1 MKTKTKASV
10 WQHLSFAMLVWYLA
24 STFILNLFF
33 FVKEDKFNSFFEMVY
48 EICYVFRICL
58 TDFVFLSRVSNDQ
71 TQITRIIVVVATL
84 LICLLLI
91 FLATLIYKKCTKTVI
106 KGFLVLVFV
115 DFVATIIFMI
125 NPIWLALALKAVL
138 IIFLFLAMA
147 TARTD

>member
-125 NPIWLALALKAVL
+125 NPIWLALALKAIL

>member
-48 EICYVFRICL
+48 EICCVFRICL

-147 TARTD
+147 TVRTD

>member
-71 TQITRIIVVVATL
+71 TQITRIVVVVATL

>member
-106 KGFLVLVFV
+106 KCFLVLVFV

>member
-147 TARTD
+147 TVRTD